1 MIKGIDISDHQG
13 VVDFSRMKQDV
24 DFIILRCSYG
34 QKADAR
40 FKRNLAECERLNIPY
55 GVYHYSY
62 ALTLDYAMREADLT
76 LSLIKGHNPVMGV
89 WFDME
94 DADQYKKKHGM
105 PSKNALTD
113 MCVAFCDKI
122 KAAGYETGVY
132 ASLSWFTSMLD
143 DSRLRYR
150 HWVAQWASRCRYKGV
165 IDMWQYTNKTSAG
178 GRSPL
183 DGNYAYTLPKEEDM
197 TFTDVP
203 KTHWAYKYIDK
214 VSDAGI
220 MNGIGDGKFAPDE
233 PLTRAQIC
241 KILVAAGVVK

>member
-1 MIKGIDISDHQG
+1 MKKGVDISEHQG
-13 VVDFSRMKQDV
+13 LIDFDRMKRDV
-24 DFIILRCSYG
+24 DFIILRSSYA

-40 FKRNLAECERLNIPY
+40 FKRNLAECERLGIPF

-62 ALTLDYAMREADLT
+62 ALTPDYAKKEADLV
-76 LSLIKGHNPVMGV
+76 LSLIKGHEPVMGV

-105 PSKNALTD
+105 PSKRVLTD

-122 KAAGYETGVY
+122 KSEGYETGVY
-132 ASLSWFTSMLD
+132 ASLSWFDSMLD

-150 HWVAQWASRCRYKGV
+150 HWVAQWASKCTYKGI

-183 DGNYAYTLPKEEDM
+183 DGNYAYTLPKEDKMRFE
-197 TFTDVP
+197 DVP
-203 KTHWAYKYIDK
+203 KTHWAYEYIDK
-214 VSDAGI
+214 VSDSGI
-220 MNGIGDGKFAPDE
+220 MIGTGDGKFSPDE
-233 PLTRAQIC
+233 PLTRAQAA
-241 KILVAAGVVK
+241 KILVKAGIAK